1 MTDQPI
7 LVGYDGTDAA
17 QRAVEFAG
25 KRATAE
31 GCAVHLVFVLE
42 WSPYSFLSTQE
53 LEERHQRR
61 TEELT
66 RAEKTLTPAL
76 ETLRKMKV
84 PVTSEVRYGHSGEL
98 ICEIAKTRNASQII
112 LGRQGGSSLGARLLG
127 SLPLT
132 LVQASP
138 VPVTVVP

>member
-17 QRAVEFAG
+17 QRAVDYAG
-25 KRATAE
+25 KRASAE
-31 GCAVHLVFVLE
+31 GCAIHLVYVLE
-42 WSPYSFLSTQE
+42 WSPYSFLSPQE
-53 LEERHQRR
+53 LEDRHKRR
-61 TEELT
+61 SEELE
-66 RAEKTLTPAL
+66 RAEHTLKPAL
-76 ETLRKMKV
+76 DTLGKLKI

-98 ICEIAKTRNASQII
+98 ICAIAKEKNASQII
-112 LGRQGGSSLGARLLG
+112 VGRKGGSALGARLLG

>member
-31 GCAVHLVFVLE
+31 GCAIHLVYVLE

-61 TEELT
+61 TEELS
-66 RAEKTLTPAL
+66 RAEETLKPAL
-76 ETLRKMKV
+76 EALNKLKI

-98 ICEIAKTRNASQII
+98 ICKIAEDKGACQII
-112 LGRQGGSSLGARLLG
+112 VGRKGGSALGARLLG

>member
-1 MTDQPI
+1 MTDQPL
-7 LVGYDGTDAA
+7 LVGFDGTDAA
-17 QRAVEFAG
+17 QRAVEFAA
-25 KRATAE
+25 KRAAAE
-31 GCAVHLVFVLE
+31 GGAVHLVFVLE

-61 TEELT
+61 TEELS
-66 RAEKTLTPAL
+66 RAETTLKPAL
-76 ETLRKMKV
+76 EALSKQKI

-98 ICEIAKTRNASQII
+98 ICEIAKKINASQII
-112 LGRQGGSSLGARLLG
+112 LGRKGGSALGARLLG

>member
-7 LVGYDGTDAA
+7 LVGYDGTEAA
-17 QRAVEFAG
+17 QRAAEFAG
-25 KRATAE
+25 QRAAAV

-42 WSPYSFLSTQE
+42 WSPYSFLSTKE

-61 TEELT
+61 TEELS
-66 RAEKTLTPAL
+66 RAEETLKPAL
-76 ETLRKMKV
+76 DALAKLKV

-98 ICEIAKTRNASQII
+98 ICAIAKEKNASQII
-112 LGRQGGSSLGARLLG
+112 LGRKGGSALGARLLG

>member
-25 KRATAE
+25 KCATAE
-31 GCAVHLVFVLE
+31 GCAIHLVYVLE

-61 TEELT
+61 TEELS
-66 RAEKTLTPAL
+66 RAEATLAPAL
-76 ETLRKMKV
+76 RVFTDRNIPM
-84 PVTSEVRYGHSGEL
+84 TYEVRYGHSGEL
-98 ICEIAKTRNASQII
+98 ICKIAADKGACQII
-112 LGRQGGSSLGARLLG
+112 VGRKGGSALGARLLG